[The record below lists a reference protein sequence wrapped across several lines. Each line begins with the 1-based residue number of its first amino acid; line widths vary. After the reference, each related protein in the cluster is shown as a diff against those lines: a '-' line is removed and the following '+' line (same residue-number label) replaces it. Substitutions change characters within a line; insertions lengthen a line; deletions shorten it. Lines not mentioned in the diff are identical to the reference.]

1 LYIIWRTKYIWNN
14 FRLAN
19 IVFRAIVSNLFGIR
33 WNIIWRI
40 LIIFLKILIV
50 KLKFIIHENFILLC
64 LFNFLI
70 FNKFILI
77 NNLFLQLIFIFNRN
91 WKHYFKY
98 ICMNIFENWRI
109 FIFKFFYSQNIFF
122 AFLIFKRIDLNFILS
137 WTIFK
142 F

>member
-1 LYIIWRTKYIWNN
+1 MYIIWRTQYIWNN

-19 IVFRAIVSNLFGIR
+19 IVFRAIFSNLFGIR

-40 LIIFLKILIV
+40 FIIFLKILIV

-64 LFNFLI
+64 FFNFFI

-77 NNLFLQLIFIFNRN
+77 INLFLQLIFIFNRN
-91 WKHYFKY
+91 WKHYFKL
-98 ICMNIFENWRI
+98 ICMNIFGNLR
-109 FIFKFFYSQNIFF
+109 IFKFKLFYSQNIFF
-122 AFLIFKRIDLNFILS
+122 ACLIFKRIDLNFILS
-137 WTIFK
+137 WTILK